1 MHLVSLL
8 KTQTK
13 LDFIRKKRKKQLVE
27 EVGLEHLTR
36 EQISCRL
43 VAMALAGVSQ
53 RKT

>member
-1 MHLVSLL
+1 MYETDYNSTVVFIWAGW
-8 KTQTK
+8 TR
-13 LDFIRKKRKKQLVE
+13 LDE
-27 EVGLEHLTR
+27 EVGVDDLTR